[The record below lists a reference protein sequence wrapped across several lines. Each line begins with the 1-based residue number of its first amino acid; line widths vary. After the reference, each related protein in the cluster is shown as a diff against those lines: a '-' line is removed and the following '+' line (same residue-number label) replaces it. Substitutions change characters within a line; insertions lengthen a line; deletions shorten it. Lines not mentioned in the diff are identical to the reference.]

1 MSRLATRLTVAVV
14 GITAG
19 TVLVAALAMW
29 FSLRAILHAD
39 IERDLNERCERLQR
53 FTGSGRWRGP
63 RPPDGRAQ
71 HAPDGRS
78 ASPRLMQVIALDGRT
93 LGAEPEVDLRPAGM
107 VPADGWRG
115 TVARVRVAAI
125 AVAQPPPGSEGAEG
139 GAIVLLGES
148 LAGADAELRRMAIG
162 LSVLWLIATALAVA
176 AAIALRRAVLR
187 PLASLDAEVSRL
199 RPDDLTARLAIGAA
213 PDEVRA
219 LVERLNAMLGGL
231 EQAFRRE
238 QATIANIAHE
248 LRTPVAGLRS
258 EIEFRL
264 LASADPAEQTVLRG
278 LLANVGRM
286 QAMVGNILMLARIE
300 AGREQL
306 AAEVVD
312 LAPLLEAVVER
323 WEARAAARGQTIVCS
338 TTGSTVLT
346 SSSVHLDVVLDNLLG
361 NAAAHGDAGE
371 IAVVLEGS
379 CITVRNPCRTLPDP
393 ARLGTAFY
401 RADEARS
408 DGAHCGLG
416 LALCRRI
423 SGLLRARLELMP
435 EGGCFTARLSM
446 TAP

>member
-19 TVLVAALAMW
+19 TVLVAAVAMW
-29 FSLRAILHAD
+29 LSLRAVLHAD
-39 IERDLNERCERLQR
+39 IERDLDERCERVQR
-53 FTGSGRWRGP
+53 FAGSGRWRGP
-63 RPPDGRAQ
+63 RPSDGRAQ
-71 HAPDGRS
+71 HPPDGRS
-78 ASPRLMQVIALDGRT
+78 GQPRLMQAITRDGRN
-93 LGAEPEVDLRPAGM
+93 LGGEPEIDLRPTGL

-115 TVARVRVAAI
+115 TVGRVRVAAV
-125 AVAQPPPGSEGAEG
+125 AVAQAPPGAEG
-139 GAIVLLGES
+139 GEGGAIILLGES

-162 LSVLWLIATALAVA
+162 LSVLWLVATGLAIG

-199 RPDDLTARLAIGAA
+199 RPDDLAARLAIGAA
-213 PDEVRA
+213 PDEVRS
-219 LVERLNAMLGGL
+219 LVGRLNAMLGGL

-264 LASADPAEQTVLRG
+264 LAASDQAEQTVLRG
-278 LLANVGRM
+278 LLGTVGRM

-306 AAEVVD
+306 AAEPVD
-312 LAPLLEAVVER
+312 IASLLEAVVER
-323 WEARAAARGQTIVCS
+323 WEARAAARGQQITSSVA
-338 TTGSTVLT
+338 GAAVVT

-361 NAAAHGDAGE
+361 NAVAHGDAGE
-371 IAVVLEGS
+371 IAVVLDGGTV
-379 CITVRNPCRTLPDP
+379 TVRNPCQVLPDTE
-393 ARLGTAFY
+393 RLGTAFY

-408 DGAHCGLG
+408 DGSHCGLG

-423 SGLLRARLELMP
+423 SGLLRARLELSAAD
-435 EGGCFTARLSM
+435 GVFTARLSM
-446 TAP
+446 TTP

>member
-39 IERDLNERCERLQR
+39 IERDLDERCERFLR
-53 FTGSGRWRGP
+53 FSGGGRWRGP
-63 RPPDGRAQ
+63 RPPDNRG
-71 HAPDGRS
+71 
-78 ASPRLMQVIALDGRT
+78 SPRLMQVVALDGRN
-93 LGAEPEVDLRPAGM
+93 LGPEPEVDLRPAGM

-115 TVARVRVAAI
+115 TVGRVRVAAL
-125 AVAQPPPGSEGAEG
+125 AVAQAPPGSEGAEG

-148 LAGADAELRRMAIG
+148 LAGADAEQRRMAIG
-162 LSVLWLIATALAVA
+162 LSVLWLVATALAIA

-213 PDEVRA
+213 PDEVRS

-264 LASADPAEQTVLRG
+264 LASADPAEQAVLRG

-306 AAEVVD
+306 AAEAVD
-312 LAPLLEAVVER
+312 VAPLLEAVVER
-323 WEARAAARGQTIVCS
+323 WEARAAARGQSIASSVAA
-338 TTGSTVLT
+338 GTVLNT
-346 SSSVHLDVVLDNLLG
+346 SPVHLDVVLDNLLG
-361 NAAAHGDAGE
+361 NAVSHGDAGE
-371 IAVVLEGS
+371 IAVALDGASV
-379 CITVRNPCRTLPDP
+379 TVRNPCRILPDP

-408 DGAHCGLG
+408 DGSHCGLG

-423 SGLLRARLELMP
+423 SGLLRARLELSAAD
-435 EGGCFTARLSM
+435 GVFTARLSM